1 MQDFKISTNFSL
13 SEFEQSATAIRLG
26 IDNTIPTQFIPR
38 IEQLC
43 KVILE
48 PLREFAGQP
57 IVISTGYLSPILSL
71 KAGEPYASQHT
82 MGEAADIRI
91 PLNEYTDW
99 DDNQCHTNLELAH
112 RWFDWL
118 EHHTDFDQLILETK
132 DGRDYHIHVSCKKN
146 RSKNRHQVIRE
157 LRKPTDA
164 LAQ

>member
-1 MQDFKISTNFSL
+1 MNDFKISTNFSL

-26 IDNTIPTQFIPR
+26 IDNTIPSQFIPR

-48 PLREFAGQP
+48 PLRKFAGQP
-57 IVISTGYLSPILSL
+57 IVISTGYLCPVLSL
-71 KAGEPYASQHT
+71 KVGEPYASQHT

-112 RWFDWL
+112 LWFDWL
-118 EHHTDFDQLILETK
+118 EHHTDFDQLILETT
-132 DGRDYHIHVSCKKN
+132 DGRDFWIHVSCKKN